1 MKEFKLEFEIRR
13 VVFGLAAILRT
24 PANLM
29 PEVIQQKL
37 PNITKELGVL
47 THRVSEARKKILED
61 NEKYIANDGASS
73 DDVDALGSDDGDA
86 DFEDEDDEAGQ
97 EHD

>member
-1 MKEFKLEFEIRR
+1 
-13 VVFGLAAILRT
+13 
-24 PANLM
+24 M

-47 THRVSEARKKILED
+47 TDRVSKARQKILED

-73 DDVDALGSDDGDA
+73 DDEAIGSDDGDE
-86 DFEDEDDEAGQ
+86 DFEDEDDEAG
-97 EHD
+97 